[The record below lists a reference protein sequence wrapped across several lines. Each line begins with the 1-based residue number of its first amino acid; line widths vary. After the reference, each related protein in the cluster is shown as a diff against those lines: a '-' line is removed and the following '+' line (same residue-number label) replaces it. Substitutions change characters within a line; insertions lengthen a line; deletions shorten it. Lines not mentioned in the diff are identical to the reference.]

1 MKMGLLDGLAGQVL
15 GNVLGGGQQGLG
27 GRLLELAVNL
37 VRNAP
42 GGFDGLLQQFRAAG
56 LADAVASWIGTGQN
70 VAIDGDQL
78 TAALG
83 SETVDEVAGQV
94 GVPRQE
100 AASELAVILPRLID
114 QLTPDGHVPQGD
126 ALPGGFAE
134 LAAKILRG

>member
-1 MKMGLLDGLAGQVL
+1 MGLLDGLAGQVL
-15 GNVLGGGQQGLG
+15 GNVLGGEQQGLG
-27 GRLLELAVNL
+27 ARLLELAVNL
-37 VRNAP
+37 VRNSP
-42 GGFDGLLQQFRAAG
+42 GGLDGLLQQFRAAG
-56 LADAVASWIGTGQN
+56 LADAVASWIGPGQN

-83 SETVDEVAGQV
+83 SQTVDDVASQA

-114 QLTPDGHVPQGD
+114 QLTPDGRVPQGD

>member
-1 MKMGLLDGLAGQVL
+1 MGLLDGLAGQVL

-27 GRLLELAVNL
+27 ARLLEFGVNL
-37 VRNAP
+37 VRNTP
-42 GGFDGLLQQFRAAG
+42 GGLDGLLQQFRDAG

-70 VAIDGDQL
+70 IGIDGDQL

-83 SETVDEVAGQV
+83 SDTVGAVANEVGI
-94 GVPRQE
+94 PRQE

-114 QLTPDGHVPQGD
+114 QLTPDGRVAQGD
-126 ALPGGFAE
+126 PLPGGFAE